1 MDAGLGVRVTRVEV
15 QPNPSSLLEAPLEL
29 VVEFTSEQPM
39 RHAFWEVAYVLDV
52 THAKCKVDVRIYIS
66 PYTYA
71 RGAMTMHRV

>member
-52 THAKCKVDVRIYIS
+52 THAKCKVDVRIYLH
-66 PYTYA
+66 TH
-71 RGAMTMHRV
+71 TRVER